1 MFIPVEGGIRILNG
15 WNTEA
20 EGPALEELMVEF
32 AGRTGRIP
40 IRQAKASIPA
50 GATQFSVT
58 G

>member
-20 EGPALEELMVEF
+20 EGPALEELMVDF
-32 AGRTGRIP
+32 AGRTGKIP
-40 IRQAKASIPA
+40 IRQAKAPIPA
-50 GATQFSVT
+50 GATQLPVM